1 MQLTHFSKTG
11 IVATLGPA
19 SGSADLIR
27 SFIAHRV
34 STFRLNF
41 SHGTFDGHAAMLGH
55 INTARRDFPHEIA
68 VMGDLCGP
76 KIRTGLIEAGTVL
89 QDEQEVLISVGDDI
103 GTAGHLTTNYADF
116 AADVQPGQ
124 RILIDDGRLVL
135 AALSKTGDAVR
146 CKVLVGGELSSRK
159 GINLPDSTLSTP
171 AITAKDWACVDWAIA
186 HQLDYLALSF
196 VQRAEEIRSLKD
208 YLLEKGAPIRVI
220 AKIEKPL
227 AVANIEAIIH
237 AADGIMIARGD
248 MGVEMDLAQVPLVQ
262 KKITALCRQFGKPVI
277 VATQVLQS
285 MIENA
290 SPTRAEASDIAN
302 AVMDLTDALMLSGES
317 AIGRY
322 PLAAVQALSHIS
334 RATEAFLDA
343 GDAPRPKVDTTAELA
358 VKATLAR
365 AAAQM
370 IDEVKVRLVA
380 AWTRT
385 GHTSRLLSKVRVD
398 VPVLSLCPD
407 LLTARQLSLCYGTL
421 SVYQPA
427 LASYAAWVETVERI
441 VLENRWAEK
450 GEQLLLLP
458 PAELLSGSTDNALIL
473 HTIGG

>member
-19 SGSADLIR
+19 SGSAEMIR
-27 SFIAHRV
+27 LFIAHRV

-76 KIRTGLIEAGTVL
+76 KIRTGLIESGTVL
-89 QDEQEVLISVGDDI
+89 QDEQEVWISVGEGI
-103 GTAGHLTTNYADF
+103 GTAGRLTTSYADF
-116 AADVQPGQ
+116 AADVRPGQ

-135 AALSKTGDAVR
+135 AALSKTADAVR

-159 GINLPDSTLSTP
+159 GINLPDTALSTP
-171 AITAKDWACVDWAIA
+171 AITAKDWECVDWAIA

-196 VQRAEEIRSLKD
+196 VQHAEEVRSLKD
-208 YLLEKGAPIRVI
+208 YLQEKGSPIRVI

-322 PLAAVQALSHIS
+322 PLAAVRTLSHIS
-334 RATEAFLDA
+334 RATEAFLD
-343 GDAPRPKVDTTAELA
+343 GEDEPRPKVDTTAELA

-421 SVYQPA
+421 SVHQPA
-427 LASYAAWVETVERI
+427 LESYAAWVATVERI

-473 HTIGG
+473 HTIN